1 MVGISGIGPRGQ
13 MGPIDATSPQ
23 QRAHYFGDSPI
34 LRRCLED
41 GKILEM
47 QFSKPE
53 LDLAH
58 LRFIFH

>member
-13 MGPIDATSPQ
+13 MGPIDQ

-53 LDLAH
+53 LNLAH

>member
-1 MVGISGIGPRGQ
+1 

-53 LDLAH
+53 LNLAH

>member
-1 MVGISGIGPRGQ
+1 
-13 MGPIDATSPQ
+13 MGPIDQ

-53 LDLAH
+53 LNLAH